1 MDDFI
6 GKAEVLMEALPYF
19 QRFYGKTFVIKYGGH
34 AMENEELKASFAQD
48 IVLLKYV
55 GINPVVV
62 HGGGPQ
68 IDAALDKM
76 GVKSRYVRGMRVTDQ
91 ETLDIVEMVLVG
103 KVNKEIVNMINQ
115 HGGMAVGLSGKD
127 GRLILA
133 KKMNVTLASANGES
147 PEIIDIGMVGEIIG
161 INPLIIDSL
170 DANKFIPVIAPVGV
184 GKNGE
189 TYNINAD
196 LVAGEVAEALHA
208 EKLLL
213 MTDVEGVKDK
223 KGELLEHAHG
233 EASAQDDSGRRGR
246 LGNDSQSRMLY
257 QCAQR
262 RRGENSHHRR
272 PGEACRAAG
281 NLYQRRSGDRGG
293 AQMKNKDVAAI
304 TDKFVAK
311 TYARTPHGAGQR
323 PGRQGVGRRRQ
334 GVSRLSRRHRGQ

>member
-19 QRFYGKTFVIKYGGH
+19 QRFYGKTFVIKYGCH

-68 IDAALDKM
+68 IDAVLEKM
-76 GVKSRYVRGMRVTDQ
+76 GVKSHYVRGMRVTDQ

-103 KVNKEIVNMINQ
+103 KVNKEIVNLINQ

-127 GRLILA
+127 GGLILA

-170 DANKFIPVIAPVGV
+170 DANKFIPVIAPVSV
-184 GKNGE
+184 GKDGE

-213 MTDVEGVKDK
+213 MTDIEGVKDK
-223 KGELLEHAHG
+223 KGEFLSHLTEKQARKMIQDGVVGFGMIPKVECCINALKGGVEKTHIIDGRVKHAVLLEIFT
-233 EASAQDDSGRRGR
+233 
-246 LGNDSQSRMLY
+246 
-257 QCAQR
+257 
-262 RRGENSHHRR
+262 
-272 PGEACRAAG
+272 
-281 NLYQRRSGDRGG
+281 
-293 AQMKNKDVAAI
+293 K
-304 TDKFVAK
+304 
-311 TYARTPHGAGQR
+311 
-323 PGRQGVGRRRQ
+323 QGIGTEVVRK
-334 GVSRLSRRHRGQ
+334 